1 MSSSRV
7 VDHLE
12 EDFIQIPGQAYALIS
27 VVSPTSSQQHKVC
40 ALKIRGVF
48 ANKEDAEHHVKRL
61 MQADSTFDVFL
72 VELYKWLPI
81 PPDTDMIE
89 NKVYQEDMLNKII
102 QGHKD
107 EQVRA
112 KQHFEERKREMETVV
127 SPPVDPDMEQL
138 ENTDVNA
145 F

>member
-1 MSSSRV
+1 MSSTQLT
-7 VDHLE
+7 DHLE

-81 PPDTDMIE
+81 PPDSEMIE
-89 NKVYQEDMLNKII
+89 NKVYQEETLNNII
-102 QGHKD
+102 QGHKV

-112 KQHFEERKREMETVV
+112 KQHFEERKRDMETVV
-127 SPPVDPDMEQL
+127 SPSVDNPMEQL
-138 ENTDVNA
+138 ENTDVNM